1 MVLLGRMLVM
11 TVACMAM
18 VLAHPVARL
27 ADPEKDTV
35 ELAQQVL
42 ETFGD
47 DAQHELSALLVTA
60 SARGKVSAQDALG
73 AAYHDGHMVKSDIVR
88 AKAWFFMACRKTGD
102 IYAGQKPK
110 AVAKPAMGGTE
121 ALSAELRA
129 RRMESYKI
137 DDPEG
142 GK

>member
-1 MVLLGRMLVM
+1 MVAQGGHSRQ
-11 TVACMAM
+11 
-18 VLAHPVARL
+18 RL
-27 ADPEKDTV
+27 C
-35 ELAQQVL
+35 QY
-42 ETFGD
+42 
-47 DAQHELSALLVTA
+47 
-60 SARGKVSAQDALG
+60 ALG
-73 AAYHDGHMVKSDIVR
+73 AAYQDGHMVKCDIVR
-88 AKAWFFMACRKTGD
+88 DKAWFFMASGKIGD